1 MTTELEARVTELE
14 DVINVSGVLLSI
26 VLTEFEED
34 EMGHR
39 LIESALKRIRAA
51 KTSTRAQNNK
61 G

>member
-14 DVINVSGVLLSI
+14 EVINVSGVLLSI

-51 KTSTRAQNNK
+51 KTSTSAQNNK